1 MANWMGPVLRTNCL
15 LNHIVEVRIEGGIE
29 VKERLG
35 RRRKQLL
42 DYLKGER
49 GYCNLKEEALDRAVW
64 RTRSGRADGPVVRM
78 MDEIGTPIVASSGQ
92 LGR

>member
-1 MANWMGPVLRTNCL
+1 VT
-15 LNHIVEVRIEGGIE
+15 EG
-29 VKERLG
+29 LG

-78 MDEIGTPIVASSGQ
+78 MDESGTPIVASSGQ
-92 LGR
+92 FGH

>member
-1 MANWMGPVLRTNCL
+1 MSHVLRTNCL
-15 LNHIVEVRIEGGIE
+15 LNYTVEGRLEERIE
-29 VKERLG
+29 VTERLG

-49 GYCNLKEEALDRAVW
+49 GYCNLKEALDRAVW

-78 MDEIGTPIVASSGQ
+78 MDESGTPIVASSEQYGC
-92 LGR
+92 